1 MQYATRLVRL
11 ILSGILLTLTL
22 VNSVSANVVA
32 SIRPLAFISA
42 AITDG
47 VTSTEILLPDGV
59 SPHDYALRP
68 SDIQRLSQADLV
80 VWIGPEME
88 VFLNK
93 PMQKI
98 DQQRQ
103 IELMD
108 VAAIQP
114 LLISNNQAE
123 EGENDHH
130 DTHSHK
136 TSELHLHHHEHGQ
149 FDSHIWL
156 SPAIAKQVALAI
168 HDRLVVQMPENKAK
182 LDENLYK
189 FVQELEHT
197 EQNLAKILKPM
208 HGKGY
213 FVFHD
218 AYRYFENH
226 FGLTQLGHFTV
237 NPEIQPG
244 AQRLHQI
251 RIKLVEH
258 NAVCVFAEPQFRP
271 AVINTV
277 AQDTNVRKGTLDPL
291 GSDIELSRDSYVR
304 FLTQLSQQFTHCLIG
319 NS

>member
-1 MQYATRLVRL
+1 MQHATRLVGL
-11 ILSGILLTLTL
+11 ALSGILLTLTL
-22 VNSVSANVVA
+22 INSVSANVLA
-32 SIRPLAFISA
+32 SIRPLGFIAA
-42 AITDG
+42 AISDG
-47 VTSTEILLPDGV
+47 VTATEVLLPDGV

-68 SDIQRLSQADLV
+68 SDIQRLRQADLV

-88 VFLNK
+88 VFLTK
-93 PMQKI
+93 PMQQI
-98 DQQRQ
+98 DQKRQ

-123 EGENDHH
+123 QAENDHH
-130 DTHSHK
+130 D
-136 TSELHLHHHEHGQ
+136 HHDHHDHEHGQ
-149 FDSHIWL
+149 FDSHLWL
-156 SPAIAKQVALAI
+156 SPAIAKQAALAI
-168 HDRLVVQMPENKAK
+168 HARLVVQLPENRAK
-182 LDENLYK
+182 LDDNLDK
-189 FVQELEHT
+189 FVQELERT
-197 EQNLAKILKPM
+197 EQNLDKILRPV

-251 RIKLVEH
+251 RTKLVEH
-258 NAVCVFAEPQFRP
+258 HAVCVFAEPQFRP
-271 AVINTV
+271 AVIDTV
-277 AQDTNVRKGTLDPL
+277 AQGTNVRKGTLDPL
-291 GSDIELSRDSYVR
+291 GSGIELSRDSYVR
-304 FLTQLSQQFTHCLIG
+304 FLIQLSQQFTSCLID